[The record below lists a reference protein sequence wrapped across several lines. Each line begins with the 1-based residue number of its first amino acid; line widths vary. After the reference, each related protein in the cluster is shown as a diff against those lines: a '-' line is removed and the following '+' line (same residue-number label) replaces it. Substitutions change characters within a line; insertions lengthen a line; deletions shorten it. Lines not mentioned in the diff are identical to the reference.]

1 MNCKVTFT
9 VNGEEISLDLE
20 TDLDSPLTD
29 QDIIKVLSDNPDQ
42 RQALCDMIHS
52 KLYNQSG
59 IEPVT
64 VNDLIGKSEDER
76 KRKKGL
82 LGNCGVGYL
91 MEQFHDIEFPE
102 GVEANVL
109 LVDNLKVGNQS
120 IYGRIINSNGK
131 ELFIVTG
138 QTDKNGKAR
147 DIAKLADFLT
157 VRQQLETQS
166 FRFSEE
172 SPEYQNLQRILT
184 ERNKKKD
191 KVSDV
196 FDLML
201 DFISNSDEYQSQSM
215 YITNENGERESAYNI
230 LQKLV
235 NTIKQYSGRIEYSD
249 DFVNTINQH
258 IKHFKDKK
266 VLSLDSLYG
275 AVKAYHPDILE
286 TLEIT
291 SKTKFHDF
299 FSKSVSET
307 GDKLKAI
314 FGNVVEG
321 QGYATL
327 LSSLF
332 SVEPEFSMYFDSSS
346 SKEITLKSTP
356 RTIQAK
362 YGIEYETIQ
371 SFDIIEND
379 YRGYKIYAFFE
390 DGVRKFIPSR
400 TYLTEDTVTKTY
412 NSEEEARSYIDSA
425 AEKQDIKKHSFMD
438 FKFRGRAIV
447 DGRAVYE
454 DELSSFTVY
463 SQQAL
468 TQGSII
474 ESLDIPLV
482 KSDRIFNGE
491 DILFKED
498 RQNFSSF
505 KRIVENWNIS
515 DGLKANIFSSI
526 NNAEKIATFIYK
538 VNELLKEK
546 RDNEQVISD
555 VVSQIENASRKAYYI
570 ASKTWIPGKKQFAY
584 QVIPTDPVQ
593 IEEYKKSKRTPI
605 ISLMSAI
612 DNVLSDKFGVTV
624 NMQTSEEITKNFPD
638 IDANTAKAF
647 IRDGQIYINT
657 TIAQSTDLLHEYTH
671 LILGVLKSDPKL
683 RGNYEQLM
691 DIVAK
696 TNEGKDMIRR
706 LRSRYETASEMDLM
720 EEAFAKLFGNH
731 IMGKLNPELKQ
742 VFQGQE
748 RFLRDA
754 TKIVFNNEIADLKS
768 FYGKSLETVFTRFSS
783 DVAALLN
790 QPGLDFGSTKTARMY
805 SNWISNQ
812 VQKFRETEGKE
823 GINEQ
828 CYG

>member
-20 TDLDSPLTD
+20 TGLDSPLTD

-42 RQALCDMIHS
+42 RQALCDMIHN
-52 KLYNQSG
+52 KLYTQST
-59 IEPVT
+59 IDPVT

-76 KRKKGL
+76 KKKKGL

-91 MEQFHDIEFPE
+91 MEQFNDIEFPQ

-109 LVDNLKVGNQS
+109 LVNNLKVGNQS
-120 IYGRIINSNGK
+120 IYGRVINSNGK

-157 VRQQLETQS
+157 VRQQLETQL

-172 SPEYQNLQRILT
+172 SPEYENLQRILT

-201 DFISNSDEYQSQSM
+201 DFISNSDKYQSM
-215 YITNENGERESAYNI
+215 YITTKEGTKESVYNI

-235 NTIKQYSGRIEYSD
+235 NTIKQYGGRIEYSD
-249 DFVNTINQH
+249 DFVNNINQH

-299 FSKSVSET
+299 FSKPVSET
-307 GDKLKAI
+307 GDKLKEVFSNI
-314 FGNVVEG
+314 VEG

-327 LSSLF
+327 LSTLF
-332 SVEPEFSMYFDSSS
+332 SVEPEFSMYFSSS
-346 SKEITLKSTP
+346 SSNGVILKSEP
-356 RTIQAK
+356 KTIQAK
-362 YGIEYETIQ
+362 YGIEYETIH
-371 SFDIIEND
+371 SFDIVEND
-379 YRGYKIYAFFE
+379 YKGYKIYAFFDE
-390 DGVRKFIPSR
+390 GVKKFIPSR
-400 TYLTEDTVTKTY
+400 TYLTEETVAKAY
-412 NSEEEARSYIDSA
+412 SSEEEARSYIDSA

-438 FKFRGRAIV
+438 FKFRGKTVV
-447 DGRAVYE
+447 DGRAIYE

-474 ESLDIPLV
+474 ESLNIPLV
-482 KSDRIFNGE
+482 KSTRIFNGE
-491 DILFKED
+491 DILFTED
-498 RQNFSSF
+498 RQNYSSF

-515 DGLKANIFSSI
+515 DGLKANIYSSI
-526 NNAEKIATFIYK
+526 NNAEKIAVFIYK
-538 VNELLKEK
+538 VNELLDEK
-546 RDNEQVISD
+546 RDNEEVISNI
-555 VVSQIENASRKAYYI
+555 VSQVEEAPRNAYYI
-570 ASKTWIPGKKQFAY
+570 ESKTWIPGKKQFAY
-584 QVIPTDPVQ
+584 RVIPTNPVQ

-612 DNVLSDKFGVTV
+612 DNVLTDKFGVTV
-624 NMQTSEEITKNFPD
+624 NMQTSEEIKVNFPD
-638 IDANTAKAF
+638 VDANTSKAF

-691 DIVAK
+691 DIVAR

-748 RFLRDA
+748 KFLRDA

>member
-52 KLYNQSG
+52 KLYNQSEIG
-59 IEPVT
+59 SVT

-120 IYGRIINSNGK
+120 IYGRVINSNGK
-131 ELFIVTG
+131 ELFIITG

-147 DIAKLADFLT
+147 DVAKLADFLR

-166 FRFSEE
+166 FHFAEDSF
-172 SPEYQNLQRILT
+172 YYKNLQKILT

-191 KVSDV
+191 KIDNL
-196 FDLML
+196 FYLML
-201 DFISNSDEYQSQSM
+201 DFIYNKDNYQSM

-230 LQKLV
+230 LQKIN
-235 NTIKQYSGRIEYSD
+235 NTIMQYSGRVEYSD
-249 DFVNTINQH
+249 GFVNTINQQV
-258 IKHFKDKK
+258 KHLDNNNKF
-266 VLSLDSLYG
+266 LSLDSLYG
-275 AVKAYHPDILE
+275 AVKAFAPDILE
-286 TLEIT
+286 ILEIT
-291 SKTKFHDF
+291 SKTKFHEF
-299 FSKSVSET
+299 FSKPASET
-307 GDKLKAI
+307 EAKLREAFGDI
-314 FGNVVEG
+314 VEG

-327 LSSLF
+327 LSTLF
-332 SVEPEFSMYFDSSS
+332 SAEPEFSMYFDSSS
-346 SKEITLKSTP
+346 SKGVTLKSAP

-400 TYLTEDTVTKTY
+400 TYLTEDAVTKTY

-438 FKFRGRAIV
+438 FKFRGKAVV
-447 DGRAVYE
+447 DGRTIYE

-555 VVSQIENASRKAYYI
+555 VVSQIENAPRREYYI

-584 QVIPTDPVQ
+584 QVIPTNPVQ

-612 DNVLSDKFGVTV
+612 NNVLSDKFGVTV
-624 NMQTSEEITKNFPD
+624 NMQTSEEIIRNFPD
-638 IDANTAKAF
+638 VDANTAKAF

-691 DIVAK
+691 DIVARTK
-696 TNEGKDMIRR
+696 EGKDMIRR
-706 LRSRYETASEMDLM
+706 LRSRYETASKMDLM

-754 TKIVFNNEIADLKS
+754 TKIVFNNEIADLQS

-805 SNWISNQ
+805 SNWISKQ

>member
-59 IEPVT
+59 IDPVT
-64 VNDLIGKSEDER
+64 INDLIGKSEDER

-91 MEQFHDIEFPE
+91 MEQFRDIEFPE

-120 IYGRIINSNGK
+120 IYGRVINSNGK

-147 DIAKLADFLT
+147 DVAKLADFLR

-166 FRFSEE
+166 FHFAEDSF
-172 SPEYQNLQRILT
+172 YYKNLQKILT

-191 KVSDV
+191 KVDSL

-201 DFISNSDEYQSQSM
+201 DFIYNKDNYQSM

-230 LQKLV
+230 LQKV
-235 NTIKQYSGRIEYSD
+235 NNVIMQYSGRVEYSD
-249 DFVNTINQH
+249 GFVNTINQQV
-258 IKHFKDKK
+258 KHLDNNNKF
-266 VLSLDSLYG
+266 LSLDSLYG
-275 AVKAYHPDILE
+275 AVKAFAPDILE
-286 TLEIT
+286 VLEIT
-291 SKTKFHDF
+291 SKTKFHEF
-299 FSKSVSET
+299 FSKPSSET
-307 GDKLKAI
+307 EVKLREAFGDI
-314 FGNVVEG
+314 VEG

-327 LSSLF
+327 LSVMF

-346 SKEITLKSTP
+346 SKGVTLKSAP

-390 DGVRKFIPSR
+390 NGERKFIPSR

-438 FKFRGRAIV
+438 FKFRGRAVV
-447 DGRAVYE
+447 DGRTIYE

-468 TQGSII
+468 TQGQII

-546 RDNEQVISD
+546 RDNEQVISEI
-555 VVSQIENASRKAYYI
+555 VSQIENAPRRAYYI

-584 QVIPTDPVQ
+584 QVIPTNPIQ

-612 DNVLSDKFGVTV
+612 DNVLADKFGVTV
-624 NMQTSEEITKNFPD
+624 NMQTSEEITRNFPD
-638 IDANTAKAF
+638 VDANTAKAF

-671 LILGVLKSDPKL
+671 LVLGVLKSDPKL

-691 DIVAK
+691 DIVAR

-706 LRSRYETASEMDLM
+706 LRSRYDTASEMDLM
-720 EEAFAKLFGNH
+720 EEAFAKLFSNH

>member
-52 KLYNQSG
+52 KLYNQSE
-59 IEPVT
+59 IRSVT

-82 LGNCGVGYL
+82 LGNCGIGYL
-91 MEQFHDIEFPE
+91 TEQFQDIEFPE

-120 IYGRIINSNGK
+120 IYGRVINSNGK

-147 DIAKLADFLT
+147 DIAKLADFLR

-166 FRFSEE
+166 FHFAEDSF
-172 SPEYQNLQRILT
+172 YYKNLQKILT

-191 KVSDV
+191 KIDNL

-201 DFISNSDEYQSQSM
+201 DFIYNKDNYQSM

-230 LQKLV
+230 LQKIN
-235 NTIKQYSGRIEYSD
+235 NTIMQYSGRVEYSD
-249 DFVNTINQH
+249 GFVNTINQQV
-258 IKHFKDKK
+258 KHLDNNNKF
-266 VLSLDSLYG
+266 LSLDSLYG
-275 AVKAYHPDILE
+275 AVKAFAPDILE
-286 TLEIT
+286 ILEIT
-291 SKTKFHDF
+291 SKTKFHEF
-299 FSKSVSET
+299 FSKPSSET
-307 GDKLKAI
+307 EAKLREAFGDI
-314 FGNVVEG
+314 VEG

-327 LSSLF
+327 LSVLF
-332 SVEPEFSMYFDSSS
+332 SAEPEFSMYFDSSS
-346 SKEITLKSTP
+346 SKGVTLKSAP

-379 YRGYKIYAFFE
+379 YKGYKIYAFFE
-390 DGVRKFIPSR
+390 NGTRKFIPSR

-412 NSEEEARSYIDSA
+412 NSEAEARSYIDSA

-438 FKFRGRAIV
+438 FKFRGRAVV
-447 DGRAVYE
+447 DGRAIYE

-555 VVSQIENASRKAYYI
+555 VVSQIENAPRRAYYI

-584 QVIPTDPVQ
+584 QVIPTNPVQ

-612 DNVLSDKFGVTV
+612 NNVLSDKFGVTV
-624 NMQTSEEITKNFPD
+624 SMQTSEEITRNFPD
-638 IDANTAKAF
+638 VDANTAKAF

-691 DIVAK
+691 DIVARTK
-696 TNEGKDMIRR
+696 EGKDMIRR

-754 TKIVFNNEIADLKS
+754 TKIVFNNEIADLQS

-783 DVAALLN
+783 DVAALLS

-805 SNWISNQ
+805 SNWISKQ

>member
-42 RQALCDMIHS
+42 RQTLCDMIHS
-52 KLYNQSG
+52 RLYNQSG

-147 DIAKLADFLT
+147 DIAKLADFLR

-166 FRFSEE
+166 FHFAEDSF
-172 SPEYQNLQRILT
+172 YYKNLQKILT

-191 KVSDV
+191 KIDNL

-201 DFISNSDEYQSQSM
+201 DFIYNKDNYQSM

-230 LQKLV
+230 LQKV
-235 NTIKQYSGRIEYSD
+235 NNAIMQYSGRVEYSD
-249 DFVNTINQH
+249 GFVNTINQQV
-258 IKHFKDKK
+258 KHLDNNNKF
-266 VLSLDSLYG
+266 LSLDSLYG
-275 AVKAYHPDILE
+275 AVKAFAPDILE
-286 TLEIT
+286 VLEIT
-291 SKTKFHDF
+291 SKTKFHEF
-299 FSKSVSET
+299 FSKPSSET
-307 GDKLKAI
+307 EAKLREAFGDI
-314 FGNVVEG
+314 VEG

-327 LSSLF
+327 LSVMF
-332 SVEPEFSMYFDSSS
+332 SAEPEFSMYFDSSS
-346 SKEITLKSTP
+346 SKGVTLKSAP

-390 DGVRKFIPSR
+390 NGERKFIPSR

-412 NSEEEARSYIDSA
+412 NSEEEARNYIDSA

-447 DGRAVYE
+447 DGRTIYE

-468 TQGSII
+468 TQGQII

-546 RDNEQVISD
+546 RDNEQVISEI
-555 VVSQIENASRKAYYI
+555 VSQIENAPRKAYYI

-584 QVIPTDPVQ
+584 QVIPTNPIQ

-612 DNVLSDKFGVTV
+612 DNVLADKFGVTV
-624 NMQTSEEITKNFPD
+624 NMQTSEEITGNFPD
-638 IDANTAKAF
+638 VDANTAKAF

-691 DIVAK
+691 DIVAR

-706 LRSRYETASEMDLM
+706 LRSRYDTASEMDLM
-720 EEAFAKLFGNH
+720 EEAFAKLFSNH

>member
-59 IEPVT
+59 IDPVT
-64 VNDLIGKSEDER
+64 INDLIGKSEDER

-91 MEQFHDIEFPE
+91 MEQFRDIEFPE

-120 IYGRIINSNGK
+120 IYGRVINSNGK

-147 DIAKLADFLT
+147 DVAKLADFLR

-166 FRFSEE
+166 FHFAEDSF
-172 SPEYQNLQRILT
+172 YYKNLQKILT

-191 KVSDV
+191 KVDSL

-201 DFISNSDEYQSQSM
+201 DFIYNKDNYQSM

-230 LQKLV
+230 LQKV
-235 NTIKQYSGRIEYSD
+235 NNVIMQYSGRVEYSD
-249 DFVNTINQH
+249 GFVNTINQQV
-258 IKHFKDKK
+258 KHLDNNNKF
-266 VLSLDSLYG
+266 LSLDSLYG
-275 AVKAYHPDILE
+275 AVKAFAPDILE
-286 TLEIT
+286 VLEIT
-291 SKTKFHDF
+291 SKTKFHEF
-299 FSKSVSET
+299 FSKPSSET
-307 GDKLKAI
+307 EVKLREAFGDI
-314 FGNVVEG
+314 VEG

-327 LSSLF
+327 LSVMF
-332 SVEPEFSMYFDSSS
+332 SAEPEFSMYFDSSS
-346 SKEITLKSTP
+346 SKGVTLKSAP

-390 DGVRKFIPSR
+390 NGERKFIPSR

-447 DGRAVYE
+447 DGRTIYE

-468 TQGSII
+468 TQGQII

-515 DGLKANIFSSI
+515 GGLKANIFSSI

-546 RDNEQVISD
+546 RDNEQVISEI
-555 VVSQIENASRKAYYI
+555 VSQIENAPRRAYYI

-584 QVIPTDPVQ
+584 QVIPTNPIQ

-612 DNVLSDKFGVTV
+612 DNVLADKFGVTV
-624 NMQTSEEITKNFPD
+624 NMQTSEEITRNFPD
-638 IDANTAKAF
+638 VDANTAKAF

-671 LILGVLKSDPKL
+671 LVLGVLKSDPKL

-691 DIVAK
+691 DIVAR

-706 LRSRYETASEMDLM
+706 LRSRYDTASEMDLM
-720 EEAFAKLFGNH
+720 EEAFAKLFSNH

>member
-52 KLYNQSG
+52 KLYNKSG

-64 VNDLIGKSEDER
+64 VDDLIGKSEDER

-131 ELFIVTG
+131 ELFIITS

-147 DIAKLADFLT
+147 DVAKLADFLR

-166 FRFSEE
+166 FHFAEDSFYYK
-172 SPEYQNLQRILT
+172 SLQKILT

-191 KVSDV
+191 KIDNL

-201 DFISNSDEYQSQSM
+201 DFIYNKDNYQLM

-230 LQKLV
+230 LQKIT
-235 NTIKQYSGRIEYSD
+235 NTIMQYSGRVEYSD
-249 DFVNTINQH
+249 DFVNTINQQV
-258 IKHFKDKK
+258 KHLDNNNKF
-266 VLSLDSLYG
+266 LSLDSLYG
-275 AVKAYHPDILE
+275 AVKAFAPDILE
-286 TLEIT
+286 ILEIT
-291 SKTKFHDF
+291 SKTKFHEF
-299 FSKSVSET
+299 FSKPSSET
-307 GDKLKAI
+307 EAKLREAFGDI
-314 FGNVVEG
+314 VEG

-327 LSSLF
+327 LSVMF
-332 SVEPEFSMYFDSSS
+332 SAEPEFSMYFDSSS
-346 SKEITLKSTP
+346 SKGVTLKSAP

-438 FKFRGRAIV
+438 FKFRGKAVV
-447 DGRAVYE
+447 DGRTIYE

-555 VVSQIENASRKAYYI
+555 VVSQIENASRRAYYI

-584 QVIPTDPVQ
+584 QVIPTNPVQ

-612 DNVLSDKFGVTV
+612 NNVLSDKFGVTV
-624 NMQTSEEITKNFPD
+624 NMQTSEEIIRNFPD
-638 IDANTAKAF
+638 VDANTAKAF

-691 DIVAK
+691 DIVARTK
-696 TNEGKDMIRR
+696 EGKDMIRR

-742 VFQGQE
+742 IFQGQE

-754 TKIVFNNEIADLKS
+754 TKIVFNNEIADLQS

-805 SNWISNQ
+805 SNWISKQ